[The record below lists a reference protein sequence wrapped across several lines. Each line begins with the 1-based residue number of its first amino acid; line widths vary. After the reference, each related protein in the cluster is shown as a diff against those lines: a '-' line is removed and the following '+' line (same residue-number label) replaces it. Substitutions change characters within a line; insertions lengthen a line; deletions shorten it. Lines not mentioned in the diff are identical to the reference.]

1 MPQGPDRWRDVLDIG
16 AQIRDKQ
23 GVQVGI
29 GMSQE
34 LDSNMVARSIMWSW
48 DTYIQDE
55 WDNVVLDQGVFKRR
69 AVEAVKYMVD
79 LYHKTMTPAVFAWN
93 AASNNQDL
101 LAGKASYIVN
111 SISAYR
117 SAQQSK
123 PDIAKDVFFTGP
135 LAGPNGTRWANVH
148 VLYNYIIPKFA
159 KAREDTAKQFI
170 KHLVEKIGRAS
181 CRERVCQYV

>member
-69 AVEAVKYMVD
+69 AVEAVKYLVD
-79 LYHKTMTPAVFAWN
+79 LYHKTMTPAVFAWH

-111 SISAYR
+111 SLSASC
-117 SAQQSK
+117 SAQPSNPHIPQ
-123 PDIAKDVFFTGP
+123 AVVFPGP
-135 LAGPNGTRWANVH
+135 TAGP
-148 VLYNYIIPKFA
+148 
-159 KAREDTAKQFI
+159 
-170 KHLVEKIGRAS
+170 
-181 CRERVCQYV
+181 